1 VKRRT
6 LRWAGLKSR
15 AGGIKLCASGL
26 CAGGGRRGGKRA
38 RWAYSKQEVAGAMQR
53 VIRQTE
59 VWIGRGEQE
68 QGLRAVVQG
77 ITGLVVELATGGG
90 RSVLCMRGCLG

>member
-1 VKRRT
+1 
-6 LRWAGLKSR
+6 
-15 AGGIKLCASGL
+15 
-26 CAGGGRRGGKRA
+26 
-38 RWAYSKQEVAGAMQR
+38 MQR